1 MTGSPQVEAILT
13 GEADILSRLRKG
25 CVIVDCSTALPD
37 STLRMAAALKNI
49 SYYRTMAAKLRGIQ
63 GDC

>member
-1 MTGSPQVEAILT
+1 M
-13 GEADILSRLRKG
+13 SRLRKG
-25 CVIVDCSTALPD
+25 CVIVDCSTALRD

-49 SYYRTMAAKLRGIQ
+49 SYCRTMAGKLRGIQ